1 MQIKSLM
8 RLYSLLILFFSLYIS
23 TVSSFSN
30 QDSIASLA
38 TQFHKE
44 GIDFYLDQNY
54 DVAIS
59 SFEQAIVLR
68 KEFLPAGDE
77 AFVKGNHNIG
87 SCYYEMW
94 NYEEAIKFYNR
105 SIAINLSRTEAI
117 KSRLAEAYKML
128 GRSYFKKGDIK
139 NGSDYL
145 KSSETIFKEI
155 YTNSVWEL
163 AGFNVDLSL
172 FFISQNEPIS
182 VVKYA
187 QEALNIYTNIKE
199 KYDDDWWGMADAYNN
214 LGIGLE
220 LKNELE
226 PALEAY
232 QKALEINQRYP
243 KKRLEYVAR
252 IYNNLSIIYKKQAAY
267 SQALESCDAA
277 ITINERLEMP
287 FLLARNYHNKGEVL
301 AKQGL
306 YKKALQYQQQAL
318 QKVIYNF
325 TEMDY
330 YENPFI
336 QDAIIFDKVN
346 VLTYLWSKAK
356 ALRGLA
362 QTGNP
367 QKNYVAALDT
377 YETLLEL
384 GELIRYSLST
394 DDSKSFLASNIKI
407 IMEEAIETALLL
419 EKITQ
424 DKSYLRQAFM
434 FAERSKAAVLL
445 EAVSRQQ
452 AKQSLNLLAS
462 SREKNKE
469 TRQVSLIRL
478 EQKMQRD
485 IAQLEQVFFSA
496 QQNEAAEKIPPLRQ
510 ELLMMRSTL
519 KGITD
524 SLQNIGV
531 YDQTAEKE
539 FDLSLIQK
547 QLLENGTTNLI
558 EFFVGERN
566 IYRFIVQEEDLQI
579 TKIPLDF
586 PLQVWIEKLRKGIYE
601 GQVTTALLTKKQ
613 KLALHQQYATYAWQL
628 YEKLFFA
635 NGNPIHWTAKTI
647 IIPDGILA
655 YIPFDALLT
664 QAVENNY
671 ADFSQY
677 AFLARKHLI
686 TYGYSAALLNY
697 AHRSISTTKEKQLIA
712 FVPDY
717 LPPSISISNADR
729 NLLLPLKYSQQ
740 EAERVLELFPDGQ
753 LIMNAKKQDFW
764 DLASSVSLLHFS
776 AHAVVNAENPDYS
789 YIAFSQTKEGLD
801 ESELLFINDLY
812 ASSLAA
818 EMVVLS
824 ACETGL
830 GNIDRGEG
838 VLSLA
843 RAFTYAGAKSIITSL
858 WRVNDLKTTTL
869 ITRFY
874 ELLEA
879 GHDKDK
885 ALFLAKKEVIEAGI
899 DIHPYFWAGFVPIG
913 NMNPIVR
920 TSYTW
925 WYALGIVFLGILFLG
940 IKKFK

>member
-105 SIAINLSRTEAI
+105 SIAINLSRAEPI

-252 IYNNLSIIYKKQAAY
+252 IYNNLSIIYKKQVAY

-362 QTGNP
+362 QTVNP

-635 NGNPIHWTAKTI
+635 NGNPIHWTTKTI

-697 AHRSISTTKEKQLIA
+697 AHRSVPTTKEKQLIA

-717 LPPSISISNADR
+717 LPPSISVSNADR

-858 WRVNDLKTTTL
+858 WRVNDLKTTAL